1 MDKINE
7 KDVSREHR
15 KSPQEAFEM
24 HRQHVSVAMRG
35 GETFYT
41 GPWEGGP
48 PFDVEITTIPPGK
61 KNYPYHSH
69 ACSWEYYI
77 FISGTGKFRDEN
89 NDWHDIKP
97 GDHVQCATNQA
108 HQIWN
113 DGSENLIFYVI
124 AGNCKVEVAH
134 YPDTGKTLIL
144 PERKLGYLSEADY
157 YEREE

>member
-7 KDVSREHR
+7 LNVAKEHR
-15 KSPQEAFEM
+15 KSPKDRFEM

-35 GETFYT
+35 GGSYAT

-69 ACSWEYYI
+69 ASSWEYYI
-77 FISGTGKFRDEN
+77 ILSGSGKFRD
-89 NDWHDIKP
+89 NDNRWHELKP
-97 GDHVQCATNQA
+97 GDHVQYPAKEA

-113 DGSENLIFYVI
+113 NGTEPLVFYVI
-124 AGNCKVEVAH
+124 ANNCEVEVVH
-134 YPDTGKTLIL
+134 YPDTGKTLLL
-144 PERKLGYLSEADY
+144 PDRKLGYLDEADY
-157 YEREE
+157 YEKEE